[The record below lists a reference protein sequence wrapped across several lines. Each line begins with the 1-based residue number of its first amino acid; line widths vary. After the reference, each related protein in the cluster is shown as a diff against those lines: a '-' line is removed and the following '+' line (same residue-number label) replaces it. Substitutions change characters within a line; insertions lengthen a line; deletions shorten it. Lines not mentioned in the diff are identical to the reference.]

1 MNQTTNSIDFKVK
14 KAAQSS
20 PFPLM
25 ESPLQ
30 EVWEAAAGNPFVP
43 TIGKDIQFYVGI
55 SLLTIGALLAG
66 FFGLSGYF
74 LS

>member
-1 MNQTTNSIDFKVK
+1 
-14 KAAQSS
+14 
-20 PFPLM
+20 M